1 MTEVKLDENLITEM
15 AKVGVIYGHKKS
27 KTHPRM
33 KPYIAGQRNEIELI
47 DPEAT
52 LLGLKK
58 AIEFLKERAR
68 PGGLVLL
75 VGSNPAAQNAVLE
88 FAKEFNMPYVI
99 NRWLGGTLTNLPVI
113 SKRMQYFQDLRAKA
127 EKGELAQY
135 TKKERAKFNEEV
147 GKMTISFEGLLK
159 LTRVPDALFIVD
171 IDAHSTAVREARR
184 LKIPIVAIIDTDD
197 DLDLVDYPIFANDH
211 AKASIEWIV
220 NKLKEGLKTGL

>member
-1 MTEVKLDENLITEM
+1 MADIKIDEAKITEM

-33 KPYIAGQRNEIELI
+33 RPYIAGQRSEIELI

-52 LLGLKK
+52 LFGLEK
-58 AIEFLKERAR
+58 AVEFLKEKMK
-68 PGGLVLL
+68 PGGLLLL
-75 VGSNPAAQNAVLE
+75 VGSNPAAQSAILA
-88 FAKEFNMPYVI
+88 FAKELDMPYVV
-99 NRWLGGTLTNLPVI
+99 NRWLGGTLTNLSVI

-127 EKGELAQY
+127 EKGELTKY

-159 LTRVPDALFIVD
+159 MTRIPDALFIVD
-171 IDAHSTAVREARR
+171 VEAHSTAVREARR

-197 DLDLVDYPIFANDH
+197 DPDLVDYPIFANDH
-211 AKASIEWIV
+211 AKSSIEWVV
-220 NKLKEGLKTGL
+220 NKIREGIKTSS